1 MVFLSA
7 ISFLACEPQTYFR
20 SSLLSLVKLKPKK
33 PDALAGYFIPN
44 RQLYRCGSVKTKICN
59 LLWIQRDSIFVLSS
73 SSHRLVFDLND
84 LKKEQFIWVP
94 MYLARKHQLRTLFFL
109 RLFVEDGTTI
119 IRPAVCRAFEV
130 PSFLSS
136 FNTPSIEVLIWP
148 WESKP
153 MSIRSLEPSALP
165 TELILPR

>member
-1 MVFLSA
+1 MAFSPDTRLDNIVREKKKTKTPLYLSA
-7 ISFLACEPQTYFR
+7 NVFS
-20 SSLLSLVKLKPKK
+20 
-33 PDALAGYFIPN
+33 
-44 RQLYRCGSVKTKICN
+44 TKAPIEN
-59 LLWIQRDSIFVLSS
+59 VIF
-73 SSHRLVFDLND
+73 
-84 LKKEQFIWVP
+84 
-94 MYLARKHQLRTLFFL
+94 FFL

-148 WESKP
+148 WESNP
-153 MSIRSLEPSALP
+153 MTFRSLQSSALP